1 MPIETTRRIQV
12 EPLARVE
19 GDGALHVH
27 VNEDGTV
34 DVRLKILEPS
44 RFFESLLVGRSYADA
59 PDVTARICGICP
71 VAHQLTAAMAL
82 EDAFGVKVPQPLQDL
97 RHVAYLGEWIESH
110 ALHVCLLHA
119 PDFLGYADALQ
130 MGQDHPEALH
140 RARRLKKVGKE
151 LTALVGGRGVHPIN
165 IRIGGFF
172 DPPRMDEV
180 APVLDRLEGAEKD
193 AMDLLNWVS
202 GFHFPEFEQ
211 VCEYVALRGDRLVS
225 DRGLDIDPRDYE
237 KHFAEQQVSHSTAL
251 HSRLRER
258 GSYAVGPLARYC
270 LNSDRLPEEL
280 RALGPV
286 CRNPFQS
293 IVVRAIE
300 IVTCLQEAR
309 KVLDAYTVPAQASVP
324 YQVRPGVGA
333 ACTEA
338 PRGLL
343 YHRYTVDEHGRIAG
357 VALIP
362 PTAQNQPTIEG
373 DLRRL
378 VASRTGLDEE
388 RLTWLC
394 EQAIR
399 NYDPCISCAT
409 H

>member
-1 MPIETTRRIQV
+1 MATETRRILV

-19 GDGALHVH
+19 GDGALTVH
-27 VNEDGTV
+27 VREDGTV

-44 RFFESLLVGRSYADA
+44 RFFESLLVGRPYVDA

-71 VAHQLTAAMAL
+71 VAHQLTAIMAL
-82 EDAFGVKVPQPLQDL
+82 EDLFGVEVPQPLQDL

-140 RARRLKKVGKE
+140 RARRLKKLGKE

-165 IRIGGFF
+165 LRIGGFF
-172 DPPRMDEV
+172 DSPRPDEV
-180 APVLDRLEGAEKD
+180 EPVLQRVREAHAD
-193 AMDLLNWVS
+193 AMDLLHWVS
-202 GFHFPEFEQ
+202 GFRFPEFEQ

-225 DRGLDIDPRDYE
+225 DGGLDISPRDYE
-237 KHFAEQQVSHSTAL
+237 RHFAQAQVSHSTAL
-251 HSRLRER
+251 HSRLRAR

-270 LNSDRLPEEL
+270 TNSGTLPDHL
-280 RALGPV
+280 RVLGPL

-293 IVVRAIE
+293 ILVRAIE
-300 IVTCLQEAR
+300 IVTCLEEAAR
-309 KVLDAYTVPAQASVP
+309 TLEAYRVPEVP
-324 YQVRPGVGA
+324 CVPHTLRPGTGA

-343 YHRYTVDEHGRIAG
+343 YHRYTVGEDGRIAG

-362 PTAQNQPTIEG
+362 PTAQNQPTIES

-378 VASRTGLDEE
+378 VAARRGLDQE